1 MAYVGNYMVPSYATF
16 VCIHN
21 FVYPNSSNSL
31 FSLLYDF
38 KKLKI
43 LILSYCCPVNFF
55 CVTKKA
61 EFHVWS
67 SASFLFLCFQHKT
80 FLKHGQ
86 KYTFYRTAGVY
97 TGNKFA

>member
-43 LILSYCCPVNFF
+43 LILSIFSKNNYMRIVVHYIFAMVF
-55 CVTKKA
+55 TLSMFLAVTN
-61 EFHVWS
+61 
-67 SASFLFLCFQHKT
+67 T
-80 FLKHGQ
+80 FDI
-86 KYTFYRTAGVY
+86 
-97 TGNKFA
+97 

>member
-1 MAYVGNYMVPSYATF
+1 MGYNKV
-16 VCIHN
+16 
-21 FVYPNSSNSL
+21 
-31 FSLLYDF
+31 LLLLLSG
-38 KKLKI
+38 KL
-43 LILSYCCPVNFF
+43 F

>member
-21 FVYPNSSNSL
+21 FVYPKSSNSL

-43 LILSYCCPVNFF
+43 LILSIFSKNNYMRIVVHYIFAMVF
-55 CVTKKA
+55 TLSMFLAVTN
-61 EFHVWS
+61 
-67 SASFLFLCFQHKT
+67 T
-80 FLKHGQ
+80 FDI
-86 KYTFYRTAGVY
+86 
-97 TGNKFA
+97 

>member
-43 LILSYCCPVNFF
+43 LILSIFSKNNYMRIVVHYIFAMFF
-55 CVTKKA
+55 TLSMFLAVTN
-61 EFHVWS
+61 
-67 SASFLFLCFQHKT
+67 T
-80 FLKHGQ
+80 FDI
-86 KYTFYRTAGVY
+86 
-97 TGNKFA
+97 